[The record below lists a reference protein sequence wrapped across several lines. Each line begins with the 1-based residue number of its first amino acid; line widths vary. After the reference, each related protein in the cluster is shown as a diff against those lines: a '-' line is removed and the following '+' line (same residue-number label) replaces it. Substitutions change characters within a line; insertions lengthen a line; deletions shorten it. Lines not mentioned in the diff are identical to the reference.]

1 MMSIK
6 TFEQFISENLTTGMA
21 TYVKPIGTVQ
31 RHKLPNI
38 IDDKA
43 FLEDVVTD
51 SIGVIEYADQTEV
64 FTPTQNEFNMDKV
77 RSIVKNNSYD
87 TPIIVSNDDYIVDGH
102 HRWKAAQ
109 YSGIDITV
117 KKIDMAYTD
126 IITFLKDKSYVANKK
141 INEGQP

>member
-1 MMSIK
+1 MSIK
-6 TFEQFISENLTTGMA
+6 TFEQFISENLTSGMA

-38 IDDKA
+38 IDDNA

-51 SIGVIEYADQTEV
+51 SIGVTEYADKTEV

>member
-1 MMSIK
+1 MSIK

>member
-1 MMSIK
+1 MSIK
-6 TFEQFISENLTTGMA
+6 TFEQFISENLTSGMA

-51 SIGVIEYADQTEV
+51 SIGVTEYADQTEV

-102 HRWKAAQ
+102 YRWKAAQ